1 MIDFTNTYPRM
12 TVYLMGVLMFLI
24 LLLFSCLIPLLL
36 KMWNRISKSRESRWK
51 RVEKKLEKKRE
62 KKLEKKI
69 DQEKR
74 LNDSIDSQRTL
85 TESCQNK
92 AKELEA
98 RQNRLSAGVQDIE
111 ERMNGI
117 LSVSQK
123 IDVMVEFF
131 DMLDK
136 DGFWEP
142 IKIEMENEN
151 KRNGKQL

>member
-51 RVEKKLEKKRE
+51 RVEKKLEKK
-62 KKLEKKI
+62 LEKKI

-74 LNDSIDSQRTL
+74 LNDSLDSQRTL

-151 KRNGKQL
+151 

>member
-12 TVYLMGVLMFLI
+12 TVYLMGVLLFLI

-51 RVEKKLEKKRE
+51 RVEKKLEKK
-62 KKLEKKI
+62 LEKKI

-74 LNDSIDSQRTL
+74 LNDSLDSQRTL

-92 AKELEA
+92 ANELEA

>member
-36 KMWNRISKSRESRWK
+36 KMRNRISKSRESRWK
-51 RVEKKLEKKRE
+51 RVEKKLEKK
-62 KKLEKKI
+62 LEKKI

-74 LNDSIDSQRTL
+74 LNDSLDSQRTL

>member
-51 RVEKKLEKKRE
+51 RVEKKLEKK
-62 KKLEKKI
+62 LEKKI

-74 LNDSIDSQRTL
+74 LNDSLDSQRTL

-142 IKIEMENEN
+142 IKIEIENEN

>member
-1 MIDFTNTYPRM
+1 M
-12 TVYLMGVLMFLI
+12 
-24 LLLFSCLIPLLL
+24 
-36 KMWNRISKSRESRWK
+36 
-51 RVEKKLEKKRE
+51 EKKLE

-74 LNDSIDSQRTL
+74 LNDSLDSQRTL

-151 KRNGKQL
+151 KRNGLHLPS

>member
-51 RVEKKLEKKRE
+51 RVEKKLEKKLG

>member
-36 KMWNRISKSRESRWK
+36 KMWNRISKSRESRGK
-51 RVEKKLEKKRE
+51 RGEKKLE

-74 LNDSIDSQRTL
+74 LHDSLDSQRTL

>member
-51 RVEKKLEKKRE
+51 RVEKKLEKK
-62 KKLEKKI
+62 LEKKI

-74 LNDSIDSQRTL
+74 LNDSLDSQRTL

-123 IDVMVEFF
+123 IDMMVEFF

>member
-51 RVEKKLEKKRE
+51 RVEKKLEKK
-62 KKLEKKI
+62 LEKKI

-74 LNDSIDSQRTL
+74 LNDSLDSQRTL

-92 AKELEA
+92 AKELES

>member
-12 TVYLMGVLMFLI
+12 TVYLMGVLLFLI

-51 RVEKKLEKKRE
+51 RVEKKLEKK
-62 KKLEKKI
+62 LEKKI

-74 LNDSIDSQRTL
+74 LNDSLDSQRTL

>member
-51 RVEKKLEKKRE
+51 RVEKKLEKK
-62 KKLEKKI
+62 LEKKI

-74 LNDSIDSQRTL
+74 LNDSLDSQRTL

-92 AKELEA
+92 AMELEA

>member
-51 RVEKKLEKKRE
+51 RVEKKLEKK
-62 KKLEKKI
+62 I

-74 LNDSIDSQRTL
+74 LNDSLDSQRSL

>member
-51 RVEKKLEKKRE
+51 RVEKKLEKK
-62 KKLEKKI
+62 LEKKI

-74 LNDSIDSQRTL
+74 LNDSLDSQRTL

-151 KRNGKQL
+151 KRNGKRL

>member
-51 RVEKKLEKKRE
+51 RVEKKLEKK
-62 KKLEKKI
+62 LEKKI

-74 LNDSIDSQRTL
+74 LNDSLDSQRTL

-98 RQNRLSAGVQDIE
+98 RQNMLSAGVQDIE

>member
-36 KMWNRISKSRESRWK
+36 KMRNRISKSRESRWK
-51 RVEKKLEKKRE
+51 RVEKKLEKK
-62 KKLEKKI
+62 LEKKI

-74 LNDSIDSQRTL
+74 LNDSLDSQRTL
-85 TESCQNK
+85 TKSCQNK

>member
-51 RVEKKLEKKRE
+51 RVEKKLEKK
-62 KKLEKKI
+62 LEKKI

-74 LNDSIDSQRTL
+74 LNDSLDSQRTL
-85 TESCQNK
+85 TESFQNK

>member
-24 LLLFSCLIPLLL
+24 LLLFACLIPLLL

-51 RVEKKLEKKRE
+51 RVEKKLEKK
-62 KKLEKKI
+62 LEKKI

-74 LNDSIDSQRTL
+74 LNDCLDSQRTL

-111 ERMNGI
+111 ERMNEI

>member
-12 TVYLMGVLMFLI
+12 IVYLMGVLMFLI

-51 RVEKKLEKKRE
+51 KLE

-74 LNDSIDSQRTL
+74 LNDSLDSQRTL

-92 AKELEA
+92 ANELEA

>member
-51 RVEKKLEKKRE
+51 RVEKKLEKK
-62 KKLEKKI
+62 I

-74 LNDSIDSQRTL
+74 LHDSLDSQRTL

-98 RQNRLSAGVQDIE
+98 RQNMLSAGVQDIE

>member
-51 RVEKKLEKKRE
+51 RVEKKLEKK
-62 KKLEKKI
+62 LEKKI

-74 LNDSIDSQRTL
+74 LNDSLDSQRTL

-136 DGFWEP
+136 DGFWDP

>member
-24 LLLFSCLIPLLL
+24 LLLFSCLIPLLM

-51 RVEKKLEKKRE
+51 RVEKKLEKK
-62 KKLEKKI
+62 I

-74 LNDSIDSQRTL
+74 LNDSLDSQRTL

>member
-51 RVEKKLEKKRE
+51 RVEKKLEKK
-62 KKLEKKI
+62 LEKKI

-74 LNDSIDSQRTL
+74 LNDSLDSQRTL

-123 IDVMVEFF
+123 IDVMV
-131 DMLDK
+131 
-136 DGFWEP
+136 
-142 IKIEMENEN
+142 
-151 KRNGKQL
+151 

>member
-51 RVEKKLEKKRE
+51 RVEKKLEKK
-62 KKLEKKI
+62 LEKKI

-74 LNDSIDSQRTL
+74 LNDSLDSQRTL
-85 TESCQNK
+85 TKSCQNK

>member
-24 LLLFSCLIPLLL
+24 LLLFACLIPLLL

-51 RVEKKLEKKRE
+51 RVEKKLEKK
-62 KKLEKKI
+62 LEKKI

-74 LNDSIDSQRTL
+74 LNDSLDSQRTL

-136 DGFWEP
+136 DGFLEP

>member
-51 RVEKKLEKKRE
+51 RVEKKLEKTLE

-74 LNDSIDSQRTL
+74 LHDSLDSQRTL

>member
-51 RVEKKLEKKRE
+51 RVEKKLEKK
-62 KKLEKKI
+62 LEKKI

-74 LNDSIDSQRTL
+74 LNDSLDSQRTL

-98 RQNRLSAGVQDIE
+98 RQNRLSAGVKDIE

>member
-51 RVEKKLEKKRE
+51 RVEKKLEKK
-62 KKLEKKI
+62 LEKKI

-74 LNDSIDSQRTL
+74 LNDSLDSQRTL

-92 AKELEA
+92 AKELEF
-98 RQNRLSAGVQDIE
+98 RQNRLSAGVQNIE

-151 KRNGKQL
+151 KRNGQQL

>member
-24 LLLFSCLIPLLL
+24 LLLFACLIPLLL

-51 RVEKKLEKKRE
+51 RVEKKLEKK
-62 KKLEKKI
+62 LEKKI

-74 LNDSIDSQRTL
+74 LNDSLDSQRTL
-85 TESCQNK
+85 TKSCQNK

>member
-51 RVEKKLEKKRE
+51 KLE

-74 LNDSIDSQRTL
+74 LNDSLDSQRSL

>member
-12 TVYLMGVLMFLI
+12 TVHLMGVLMFLI

-51 RVEKKLEKKRE
+51 RVEKKLEKK
-62 KKLEKKI
+62 I

-74 LNDSIDSQRTL
+74 LNDSLDSQRTL

>member
-51 RVEKKLEKKRE
+51 RVEKKLE

>member
-51 RVEKKLEKKRE
+51 RVEKKLEKK
-62 KKLEKKI
+62 LEKKI

-74 LNDSIDSQRTL
+74 LNDSLDSQRTL

>member
-51 RVEKKLEKKRE
+51 RVEKKLEKKLE
-62 KKLEKKI
+62 KKMEKKI

-74 LNDSIDSQRTL
+74 LHDSLDSQRTL

-98 RQNRLSAGVQDIE
+98 RQNMLSAGVQDIE

>member
-36 KMWNRISKSRESRWK
+36 KMWNSISKSRESRWK
-51 RVEKKLEKKRE
+51 RVEKKLEKK
-62 KKLEKKI
+62 I

-74 LNDSIDSQRTL
+74 LNDSLDSQRTL

>member
-24 LLLFSCLIPLLL
+24 LLLFSCPIPLLL

-51 RVEKKLEKKRE
+51 RVEKKLEKK
-62 KKLEKKI
+62 LEKKI
-69 DQEKR
+69 DLEKR
-74 LNDSIDSQRTL
+74 LNDSLDSQRTL

>member
-36 KMWNRISKSRESRWK
+36 KMRNRISKSRESRWK
-51 RVEKKLEKKRE
+51 RVEKKLEKK
-62 KKLEKKI
+62 I

-74 LNDSIDSQRTL
+74 LNDSLDSQRTL

>member
-51 RVEKKLEKKRE
+51 RVEKKLEKK
-62 KKLEKKI
+62 I

-74 LNDSIDSQRTL
+74 LNDSLDSQRTL

-98 RQNRLSAGVQDIE
+98 RQNMLSAGVQDIE

>member
-51 RVEKKLEKKRE
+51 RVEKKLEKK
-62 KKLEKKI
+62 LEKKI

-74 LNDSIDSQRTL
+74 LNDSLDSQRTL

-117 LSVSQK
+117 LSVCQK

>member
-51 RVEKKLEKKRE
+51 RVEKKLEKK
-62 KKLEKKI
+62 LEKKI

-74 LNDSIDSQRTL
+74 LNDSLDSQRTL

-92 AKELEA
+92 ANELEA